1 MSTGVTLEHEVEAA
15 GLHGDDLAVA
25 RAEQKFRVDDNTR
38 KGILEYLG
46 DFPLVNDGA
55 GAWLV
60 TTQDIV
66 CVNLTTVR
74 IETTLEHSV
83 VGWKITAPAL
93 ARIIE
98 ANRNLSAVAKAT
110 REPGWDPKTL
120 QGFTVNVPERLKAAP
135 AELRAA
141 LTLGDADF
149 ETTESSQAE
158 PPSYRGDPVP
168 PAPGPAPPDPGP
180 APVVGQPNP
189 AAVPAANFVQA
200 DVDAHAPLA
209 QARAAW
215 EAANALLD
223 AHNAKV
229 ALRDAWVLQNPKES
243 RFLREIN
250 WEHLTSPQDGL
261 MLPAMRLMGSL
272 PTMGSRAARG
282 DDLLTRAS
290 KAIRKEAMAHCRADG
305 APASYSDE
313 AIAQMV
319 VAFYRETVLP
329 SALHAFQQGDAQTRL
344 ASITREL
351 DACADGRR
359 GAEARETLLKL
370 RFCGA
375 TTLHSGECY

>member
-250 WEHLTSPQDGL
+250 WEHSPSEVG
-261 MLPAMRLMGSL
+261 
-272 PTMGSRAARG
+272 TI
-282 DDLLTRAS
+282 LL
-290 KAIRKEAMAHCRADG
+290 
-305 APASYSDE
+305 
-313 AIAQMV
+313 
-319 VAFYRETVLP
+319 
-329 SALHAFQQGDAQTRL
+329 
-344 ASITREL
+344 EL
-351 DACADGRR
+351 GQ
-359 GAEARETLLKL
+359 
-370 RFCGA
+370 
-375 TTLHSGECY
+375 